1 MLSELFPRSH
11 DKYSSLPLLG
21 ATLDDFIGWL
31 LRRGYR
37 RYRVVQFLRS
47 ARRIDWMLWQRGI
60 RAIRAITREALR
72 ACGLPPGRSQ
82 EAPTR
87 AATARLLELYLEG
100 VGVLKVV
107 PTAPRTASE
116 RLLAEYRSF
125 LEDVR
130 GFARSTVGEH
140 VRTAGQMLEHL
151 DYERRPSSL
160 AKLVAGDIEAF
171 VRIRGQRISRAS
183 LQHEIAHLRSFL
195 RFLAIRGKTP
205 PGLETQIDTPRVYR
219 LEQLPRALPWETVQC
234 FLRSIDRSTP
244 RGLRDYAIFLL
255 IATYGLRACEIVTL
269 TLDDVEWRDKRLY
282 VRPSKRPTPLILPL
296 TDAVAAALIDYLRRG
311 RPDLPHREL
320 FLRTCCPGG
329 VLGATAVAESYR
341 AWSSRGGLSIPYHG
355 PHCLR
360 HSYAVH
366 LLRQGTSLKTIGDLL
381 GHRSAESTCVY
392 LRLAIED
399 LRDVA
404 LPLPKDCAREV
415 PS

>member
-11 DKYSSLPLLG
+11 DKYSSLHLLG
-21 ATLDDFIGWL
+21 ATVDDFVGWL
-31 LRRGYR
+31 FRQGYR
-37 RYRVVQFLRS
+37 RYRVVQFLPY
-47 ARRIDWMLWQRGI
+47 ARRIDRMLWQCGV

-72 ACGLPPGRSQ
+72 DCGLPPGRSQ
-82 EAPTR
+82 DAPTL
-87 AATARLLELYLEG
+87 AATARLLELYLEE
-100 VGVLKVV
+100 VGLLKVA
-107 PTAPRTASE
+107 PTAPPTASQ

-140 VRTAGQMLEHL
+140 VRTAAQLLEHL

-160 AKLVAGDIEAF
+160 AKLVATDIEAF

-183 LQHEIAHLRSFL
+183 LQHEIAHLRSLL
-195 RFLAIRGKTP
+195 RFLAMRGKTS

-219 LEQLPRALPWETVQC
+219 LEQLPRALPWETVEG

-255 IATYGLRACEIVTL
+255 MATYGLRACEIVTL
-269 TLDDVEWRDKRLY
+269 TLDDVEWRDKRIY
-282 VRPSKRPTPLILPL
+282 VRPSKRPTPLVLPL
-296 TDAVAAALIDYLRRG
+296 TDAVATALIDYLHRG
-311 RPDLPHREL
+311 RPALPDREL
-320 FLRTCCPGG
+320 FLRTCSPGG
-329 VLGATAVAESYR
+329 ALGATAVAESYR
-341 AWSSRGGLSIPYHG
+341 AWSSRSGLSIPYHG

-366 LLRQGTSLKTIGDLL
+366 LLRQGISLKTIGDLL

-392 LRLAIED
+392 LRLAIDD